1 MINRFSDVVSVQY
14 EKYCLNRAE
23 VCDFVNRVRDENP
36 NIVFFRKEEIPDPTT
51 EESVLVTITGW
62 FNYNDTSSKP
72 KKKQSK
78 KEIKWEN
85 GLLIQ
90 KKFKNT

>member
-1 MINRFSDVVSVQY
+1 MKKKRFNDVVTVQY
-14 EKYCLNRAE
+14 EKCCSNRAE

-36 NIVFFRKEEIPDPTT
+36 NIVFFRREVIPDPTT

-62 FNYNDTSSKP
+62 YDYRRDTSSKS

-78 KEIKWEN
+78 KVVK
-85 GLLIQ
+85 
-90 KKFKNT
+90 

>member
-1 MINRFSDVVSVQY
+1 MKKNRFNDVVTVQY
-14 EKYCLNRAE
+14 EKCCSNREE

-36 NIVFFRKEEIPDPTT
+36 NIVFFRRELIPDPTT

-62 FNYNDTSSKP
+62 YDYNDTSSKP

-78 KEIKWEN
+78 KELK
-85 GLLIQ
+85 
-90 KKFKNT
+90 

>member
-1 MINRFSDVVSVQY
+1 MKKRFNDVVTVQY
-14 EKYCLNRAE
+14 EKCCSDRAE

-36 NIVFFRKEEIPDPTT
+36 NIVFFRREIIPDPTT

-62 FNYNDTSSKP
+62 YDYRRDTSSKS

-78 KEIKWEN
+78 KKSN
-85 GLLIQ
+85 
-90 KKFKNT
+90 KKEE

>member
-1 MINRFSDVVSVQY
+1 MKKRFNDVVTVQY
-14 EKYCLNRAE
+14 QKCCSDREE

-36 NIVFFRKEEIPDPTT
+36 NIVFFRREVIPDPTT

-62 FNYNDTSSKP
+62 FDYNDTSKP

-78 KEIKWEN
+78 KKSN
-85 GLLIQ
+85 
-90 KKFKNT
+90 KKELK

>member
-1 MINRFSDVVSVQY
+1 MKNRFNDAVTVQY
-14 EKYCLNRAE
+14 EKCCVGREE

-36 NIVFFRKEEIPDPTT
+36 NIVFFRREVIPDPTT

-62 FNYNDTSSKP
+62 YDYRDTSSKS

-78 KEIKWEN
+78 KVVK
-85 GLLIQ
+85 
-90 KKFKNT
+90 